1 MPVQRGE
8 IFSEWARPGA
18 MPELK
23 IEAFTD
29 CLKCALEPF
38 RVMVMETAAGLRRG
52 ISVCGDHFEE
62 ATKLLNRYF

>member
-1 MPVQRGE
+1 MPVERGE

-23 IEAFTD
+23 LEPFAQ
-29 CLKCALEPF
+29 CAQCAGDPF
-38 RVMVMETAAGLRRG
+38 RVMVIEMEAGQRRG

-62 ATKLLNRYF
+62 ATNLINKCF